1 MSLPAR
7 VAWIEINLVGA
18 MQRLFESLPARVA
31 WIEIGQGPKLRE
43 DAKSLPARV
52 AWIEMNKTWDTES
65 HLEVATREGSVD

>member
-1 MSLPAR
+1 M
-7 VAWIEINLVGA
+7 
-18 MQRLFESLPARVA
+18 SLPARVA

-52 AWIEMNKTWDTES
+52 AWIEMDKTWDTES